1 MSLADV
7 ISRFSTAAAD
17 GVPGGYT
24 LTRTTAAPYAS
35 NGVAGTSTTTTL
47 LIDACVQPGAGK
59 GIQPLPQGINA
70 DDVVMLDTVTALQLL
85 PVPDMITY
93 RGESYTLYRIDGPR
107 TLGASTTYTGYFA
120 RTVLP

>member
-7 ISRFSTAAAD
+7 IARFSTAAAD

-35 NGVAGTSTTTTL
+35 NGVAGSSTTSTLT
-47 LIDACVQPGAGK
+47 IDACVQPGGGK
-59 GIQPLPQGINA
+59 AIRPLPEGIHA
-70 DDVVMLDTVTALQLL
+70 EDVIAVDMVTALQLV
-85 PVPDMITY
+85 PVPDALTY
-93 RGESYTLYRIDGPR
+93 RGESYTLFRVEGPR